1 MSRFTSFF
9 KAKYPK
15 CSQKSDEEMFKFIYD
30 ELTTLFENNATD
42 NINNNNESEIQ
53 LFERNIVLL
62 VKGLISDSFDE
73 VKEKSKEKLLGKM
86 LDWEGV
92 EINKLANKFKSSLN
106 KDIYELRK
114 EIISFINN
122 NDKINSIKIKEED
135 AFNESLFYDL
145 ISKWKNFISSFFTEF
160 HITKRFI
167 NQKPYEDILI
177 KYQSFN
183 NKCLSDLFKY
193 MEEFDFSIKF
203 TKIIKVF

>member
-1 MSRFTSFF
+1 M
-9 KAKYPK
+9 
-15 CSQKSDEEMFKFIYD
+15 
-30 ELTTLFENNATD
+30 TTLFENNATD

-62 VKGLISDSFDE
+62 VNGLISDSFDE

-122 NDKINSIKIKEED
+122 NDKINSIKIEEED

-167 NQKPYEDILI
+167 NQKPYDDILI

>member
-9 KAKYPK
+9 IAKYPK

-42 NINNNNESEIQ
+42 NIDDNNESEIQ
-53 LFERNIVLL
+53 LFERNIALL
-62 VKGLISDSFDE
+62 VKGLISDSFDD
-73 VKEKSKEKLLGKM
+73 VQEKSKEKLLGKM
-86 LDWEGV
+86 LDGKGV

-114 EIISFINN
+114 EII
-122 NDKINSIKIKEED
+122 DKINSIKIEEED